1 MKQLGK
7 YQILEYLGGGAT
19 ADVYLANDTFLQK
32 QVALKVF
39 KTELLQDRAYAGKI
53 QRMFHNEAKLVREL
67 RHPGIVEI
75 LDAVQDERH
84 AYIVMEYV
92 NGKPISCHAKPE
104 NLLPVTT
111 ILQIAFKCCMAM
123 QYAATHGLIHRDLK
137 PDNLLLTPEGDVKI
151 SDFGTARQ
159 SNETMTALSSMMG
172 TPAYMAPEQICE
184 HPLDARADIFSMGVL
199 LYELLTGSR
208 PFQSDNLM
216 ALLYQI
222 QNEAHAP
229 LHSHRSDLPPAL
241 ETLIDIALQKSP
253 EARFPSWQ
261 AFADHL
267 SAIDQTLVAPQ
278 GKLSDREKF
287 LALRNN
293 RFFTQFEEPEIWQTL
308 RMARWY
314 RLKSGTVLMHENSPG
329 NSFSVLLEGEVE
341 VRKQGQLLFFL
352 QPGDCLG
359 EMAFLKPEQPLRSA
373 TLKAA
378 GSVTVV
384 KFRRESIEKASI
396 DLRARFERRFLQILV
411 DRLLDTTGQLVSG

>member
-19 ADVYLANDTFLQK
+19 ADVYLAEDTFLQTR
-32 QVALKVF
+32 VALKVF
-39 KTELLQDRAYAGKI
+39 KHEQLRNPAYAGKV

-67 RHPGIVEI
+67 QHPGIVGI
-75 LDAVQDERH
+75 LDAVQNEEH

-92 NGKPISCHAKPE
+92 NGHPMSCHAKPE
-104 NLLPVTT
+104 NLLPVAT
-111 ILQIAFKCCMAM
+111 ILQIAFKCCVAM
-123 QYAATHGLIHRDLK
+123 HYAATHGLIHRDLK

-159 SNETMTALSSMMG
+159 SNQTMTTLSSMMG

-184 HPLDARADIFSMGVL
+184 RPLDARTDIFSMGIL

-229 LHSHRSDLPPAL
+229 LRSHRADLPPELDAL
-241 ETLIDIALQKSP
+241 MDIALQKSP
-253 EARFPSWQ
+253 DARFPSWQ

-267 SAIDQTLVAPQ
+267 SAIDQTLVTPRA
-278 GKLSDREKF
+278 KLSDREKF
-287 LALRNN
+287 LALRHN
-293 RFFTQFEEPEIWQTL
+293 RFFAQFEEPEIWQTL
-308 RMARWY
+308 RMARWH
-314 RLKSGTVLMHENSPG
+314 RLKSGTALMHENSPG
-329 NSFSVLLEGEVE
+329 NSFSILLDGEVE

-359 EMAFLKPEQPLRSA
+359 EMAFLKPDEPLRSA
-373 TLKAA
+373 TVKAV
-378 GSVTVV
+378 GPVTVV
-384 KFRRESIEKASI
+384 KFHRDSIEKATLG
-396 DLRARFERRFLQILV
+396 LRARFERRFLQILV
-411 DRLLDTTGQLVSG
+411 DRLMDTTGQLVSG